1 MNRIALVT
9 GASRG
14 IGRGIAERLA
24 ADGFVVA
31 VGYGGDDAAAAST
44 VAAIAADGGRAFPVK
59 ARLGEPGDVDR
70 LFAAFAEGVKPYAAE
85 PVLDVLVNNAGA
97 NGPGALDATT
107 VDGFD
112 AVMDL
117 NLKAPYFTVQKAL
130 PLLRDGGRVINISSG
145 AAMLPWKND
154 PAYAMTKSALDS
166 LTRSLASLLAPRDI
180 TVNSVAPGI
189 IDTDMNAAWL
199 HADAESAATAARVS
213 AFNRV
218 GEVADVADVVGFVA
232 SDAARWVTGQYLDAT
247 GGSLLMDV

>member
-31 VGYGGDDAAAAST
+31 VHYGDNEDAVNET
-44 VAAIAADGGRAFPVK
+44 VAAIEAGGGRAFAIR
-59 ARLGEPGDVDR
+59 ARLGEPGDVDA
-70 LFAAFAEGVKPYAAE
+70 LFAAFAEGVKPYADE
-85 PVLDVLVNNAGA
+85 PVLDVLVNNAGS
-97 NGPGALDATT
+97 NGPGALDAST
-107 VDGFD
+107 VAGFD

-117 NLKAPYFTVQKAL
+117 NLKAPYFTVRKAL
-130 PLLRDGGRVINISSG
+130 PLLREGGRVINISSG
-145 AAMLPWKND
+145 AAVLPWKND
-154 PAYAMTKSALDS
+154 PAYAMTKAALDS
-166 LTRSLASLLAPRDI
+166 FTRSLASLLAPRNI

-199 HADAESAATAARVS
+199 RADAEAAAGAAKVS